1 VIFYILAVAT
11 KNGENTLR
19 VIQGKKLN
27 ATKQVERTASWAKLR
42 RVERMGLGLSIFM
55 F

>member
-19 VIQGKKLN
+19 VIRGK
-27 ATKQVERTASWAKLR
+27 RT
-42 RVERMGLGLSIFM
+42 
-55 F
+55 

>member
-19 VIQGKKLN
+19 VIQGK
-27 ATKQVERTASWAKLR
+27 RT
-42 RVERMGLGLSIFM
+42 
-55 F
+55 